1 MLGGLVLASLFS
13 VGLCAGGWSVV
24 TDSAKQ
30 AEYEQLLVGLG
41 SNSLGVD
48 CQTTQYETQVVAGLN
63 IRYTKTC
70 SNGDVCTFKVWQK
83 TWENFLQITEH
94 QCKTAKRQLAG
105 GFSTVS
111 STDSSYS
118 TYETWLSTYE
128 NNGQL
133 SLPHYTVTKI
143 ESQVVQG
150 MNIRYTLSL
159 AGHECTIQIWDVPWL
174 NKREIT
180 TDTCSVHK
188 RQLGGMPGGFSTVS
202 STDSSYSTYESW
214 LSTYEDNGQLSL
226 PHYTIT
232 KIESQVVQGV
242 NIKYTLSLA
251 GHECTIQIWDVSWL
265 NKREITTDTCSVH
278 KRQLLGGYN
287 KVDAS
292 EPAVQKCL
300 SASLDKVN
308 AMTNSMFRMVEGQV
322 LDAEV
327 QVVAGMNVKV
337 RFTTAT
343 SSCMNNDM
351 GLGKTAKDCPVT
363 TNFIMTPSTFD
374 AHCFISLDQQVKA
387 TVHME

>member
-118 TYETWLSTYE
+118 TYE
-128 NNGQL
+128 
-133 SLPHYTVTKI
+133 
-143 ESQVVQG
+143 
-150 MNIRYTLSL
+150 
-159 AGHECTIQIWDVPWL
+159 
-174 NKREIT
+174 
-180 TDTCSVHK
+180 
-188 RQLGGMPGGFSTVS
+188 
-202 STDSSYSTYESW
+202 SW

-226 PHYTIT
+226 PNYKIT